1 MARAGC
7 LLFFAISPVKK
18 IPIRPRAFLM
28 LIRRRMET
36 SKSTSTKPTTRPAPT
51 TRTQRVLYPPREIGC
66 RWKSPRVKRGITR
79 HAFVKLSRMAQIAYL
94 ECTKCGE
101 QISGAQPQTLCPKD
115 GGSLYVR
122 FDLASLKGKFTPDS
136 LRGRPATMWR
146 YHEVLPGDVPVT
158 LGEGFTPMLPS
169 RENPNVYIK
178 DEGLNPTGSF
188 KARGLCAAVTM
199 ARQYGL
205 KKLAVP
211 SAGNAASA
219 LAAYCA
225 AAGIEA
231 HIFMPKDVPQANL
244 VECQSYDAKVTLVDG
259 LISDC
264 ARMVNERKQAE
275 GWFDISTLK
284 EPFRVEGK
292 KTMGYEIA
300 EQMGWELPEA
310 VIYPTGGGVGL
321 IGMWKA
327 FDEMEQLGWIDSKR
341 PKMIAVQAAG
351 CAPIP
356 KAWQDHKQVS
366 EMWQNAQTL
375 AAGLRVP
382 KAYGDYIILDI
393 LKKSGGAAIEAT
405 DDEIMEAFHDWAS
418 REGIFAAP
426 EGAASLVAYRKL
438 LAIGFLKP
446 EDKVVL

>member
-1 MARAGC
+1 MA
-7 LLFFAISPVKK
+7 S
-18 IPIRPRAFLM
+18 
-28 LIRRRMET
+28 
-36 SKSTSTKPTTRPAPT
+36 
-51 TRTQRVLYPPREIGC
+51 
-66 RWKSPRVKRGITR
+66 
-79 HAFVKLSRMAQIAYL
+79 IAYL
-94 ECTKCGE
+94 ECSKCGDRL
-101 QISGAQPQTLCPKD
+101 SGAQPHTICPKD

-136 LRGRPATMWR
+136 LRGRPANMWR
-146 YHEVLPGDVPVT
+146 YREVLPGDQPVT

-169 RENPNVYIK
+169 REYPNVYIK

-231 HIFMPKDVPQANL
+231 HIFMPQDVPMANL
-244 VECQSYDAKVTLVDG
+244 VECKAYGAHVTLVNG

-292 KTMGYEIA
+292 KTMGYEVA
-300 EQMGWELPEA
+300 EQLNWELPDA
-310 VIYPTGGGVGL
+310 IFYPTGGGVGL

-327 FDEMEQLGWIDSKR
+327 FAEMEELGWLDAKSARKR
-341 PKMIAVQAAG
+341 PKMIAVQATG
-351 CAPIP
+351 CAPVV
-356 KAWQDHKQVS
+356 KAWGEHKAVA
-366 EMWQNAQTL
+366 EMWPDAHTL

-382 KAYGDYIILDI
+382 KPYADYIILDI
-393 LKKSGGAAIEAT
+393 LKQSGGTAIAVS
-405 DDEIMEAFHDWAS
+405 DEQIFQAVAEWAS
-418 REGIFAAP
+418 QEGVFAAP
-426 EGAASLVAYRKL
+426 EGAASLAAYQVL
-438 LAIGFLKP
+438 LKQGFLKP
-446 EDKVVL
+446 TDKVVLFNTGSGLKYLEAVAGALNITAAQPARAAVPATRNIGGIIQPV